1 MELEVLAVVGPTAS
15 GKTRRAVELAKF
27 LDGEIISGDSRQ
39 IYRGMTIGT
48 GKDLDE
54 YGDVA
59 YHLIDIVDAG
69 YKYNLHQ
76 YLRDFDKVRA
86 DICHRGHL
94 PILCGGSGM
103 YVENALAGIKMPEV
117 PTDEKF
123 RKSFDDVPFEELV
136 SRLRSLK
143 KLHNTTDIDT
153 KQRAIRAL
161 EIADYYSRHPEEA
174 IAGDRQAA
182 KPLRSLIIGIEISRE
197 ERRQRISRRL
207 DERLRQ
213 GMVEEVERLLAQGI
227 PPEDLIYY
235 GLEYKYVTLYLTGEK
250 TYVQMHDELEIAIH
264 QFAKR
269 QMTWFRG
276 MEKRGFKI
284 NWLPYDISQPDFV
297 MAVKKMIDFAV

>member
-86 DICHRGHL
+86 DIRHRGHL

-123 RKSFDDVPFEELV
+123 RKSLDDVPFEELV

-284 NWLPYDISQPDFV
+284 NWLPYDIPQPDFV